1 MQILQR
7 IIKSLPFHIGYLE
20 TCTNPDGI
28 PDNLDFCYSVEVA
41 SGLVKQDVTK
51 TTLKALGA
59 VYELGLE
66 IGTPLS
72 SEEFGAPYLND
83 FADFVLAETFNGS
96 RILEIGVGRGHLS
109 HLLSKRDRK
118 VIGIEPGKG
127 YSKEWGELEIHVV
140 SDFFP
145 SKKVKGSFDG
155 IVSYAVLEHV
165 ENPALFLQAMA
176 AQLTIDGKIFLS
188 VPDCTEEI
196 RDGDASM
203 FIHEHVSYFSH
214 NSLKRLISLAGLEGK
229 VEKSRFGRNLYA
241 TILPRKSKSQQ
252 LEPTS
257 ESLSNDDSA
266 LDFLER
272 TDRNI
277 STKKALISD
286 FLRAGTLGIYAP
298 ARAIPFLTPTESK
311 YRFFDDDT
319 RIHRKY
325 IVPFPSKVESR
336 SELLDEPV
344 DVLVI
349 ASRTFGQK
357 IKADLRADGY
367 KGKIALLWGELSDK
381 SNSS

>member
-1 MQILQR
+1 MQR
-7 IIKSLPFHIGYLE
+7 IIEDLPFHIGYLE
-20 TCTNPDGI
+20 TYINPDGI
-28 PDNLDFCYSVEVA
+28 PNKLDFCYSIEVA

-51 TTLKALGA
+51 TTLDALAA

-72 SEEFGAPYLND
+72 SEEFGAPYLKD
-83 FADFVLAETFNGS
+83 FAEFVLGQTLAGS
-96 RILEIGVGRGHLS
+96 QILEIGVGRGHLT
-109 HLLSKRDRK
+109 HLLSKSDRK

-127 YSKEWGELEIHVV
+127 YSKEWGDLEIQIV

-165 ENPALFLQAMA
+165 DNPGLFLQAMA
-176 AQLTIDGKIFLS
+176 AQLTTDGKIFLS

-203 FIHEHVSYFSH
+203 FIHEHLSYFSV
-214 NSLKRLISLAGLEGK
+214 NSLKRLISIAGLEGK

-252 LEPTS
+252 HDTTS
-257 ESLSNDDSA
+257 ERSNIEKSA
-266 LDFLER
+266 GDFLDR
-272 TDRNI
+272 THKNI
-277 STKKALISD
+277 AIKRDLITDYLES
-286 FLRAGTLGIYAP
+286 GTLGIYAP
-298 ARAIPFLTPTESK
+298 GRAVPFLKPTESR

-319 RIHRKY
+319 RIHRKF
-325 IVPFPSKVESR
+325 IVPFPSRVESR
-336 SELLDEPV
+336 LELLVEPV

-349 ASRTFGQK
+349 ASRTFGKK
-357 IKADLRADGY
+357 IESDLRADGY
-367 KGKIALLWGELSDK
+367 KGKIAILW
-381 SNSS
+381 N